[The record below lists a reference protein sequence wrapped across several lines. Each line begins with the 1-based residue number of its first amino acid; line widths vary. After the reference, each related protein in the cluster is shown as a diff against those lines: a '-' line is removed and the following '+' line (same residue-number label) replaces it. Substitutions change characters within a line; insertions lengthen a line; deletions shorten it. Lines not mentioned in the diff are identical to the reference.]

1 MTASRLADAPNDA
14 PALEQELW
22 RSVSRPAPQSAPG
35 PSHPLMPERPLSAG
49 LNRPLPAPANQSVP
63 PAALKPARMPP
74 AAALPA
80 APAQAAAQS
89 SPSQPAAPRRPAN
102 DGVAAPQRR
111 YDWNARGVPAEEPA
125 ATESSIVEKA
135 VGIYASLARQATRL
149 AGISTPRR
157 WAVGVA
163 GAAVAAVLGAATVG
177 MTLFLDAPR
186 DVEKPVVQA
195 AAAETV
201 AAPASQATDQQALT
215 PQPAAPAKEPTAAIP
230 ASVVVT
236 HDASAVP
243 ANAAAALLQPQA
255 SAPAAVAS
263 MQTLETGDARWAR
276 NDQATPAQADQQE
289 NASAPRQ
296 ELAQNDGTDSAT
308 TSGIVPIKPADAQN
322 VLADEQPAEPAAAQP
337 VAADGGNGSSAV
349 TTVAVKMRAKESND
363 AKVIAV
369 LPARAPVDVLGCKA
383 WCKVS
388 YKGQEGFIYKR
399 FVQR

>member
-1 MTASRLADAPNDA
+1 
-14 PALEQELW
+14 
-22 RSVSRPAPQSAPG
+22 
-35 PSHPLMPERPLSAG
+35 
-49 LNRPLPAPANQSVP
+49 
-63 PAALKPARMPP
+63 
-74 AAALPA
+74 
-80 APAQAAAQS
+80 
-89 SPSQPAAPRRPAN
+89 
-102 DGVAAPQRR
+102 
-111 YDWNARGVPAEEPA
+111 
-125 ATESSIVEKA
+125 
-135 VGIYASLARQATRL
+135 
-149 AGISTPRR
+149 
-157 WAVGVA
+157 
-163 GAAVAAVLGAATVG
+163 

-201 AAPASQATDQQALT
+201 AAPASQATDQQALA

-276 NDQATPAQADQQE
+276 NDQATSAQADQQE